1 MIRVELLE
9 WRNSIKLVGREITF
23 PGMGFIANTKN
34 RWANGSFELCLWTL
48 KSTTIENDADRS
60 NVAIQRCQSR
70 FQFGLQIF
78 LQPFLFLVSVSPLA
92 RVGQQIGF
100 YFLNLTRIDNSSSNF
115 PTKRW
120 KRCPN
125 VLLLHRCNLI
135 DIDHLLNVIFLL
147 SRKLICLKANIS
159 CSHYVLL

>member
-23 PGMGFIANTKN
+23 PEMGFIARTKN
-34 RWANGSFELCLWTL
+34 RWGNGSFELCLGTL

-60 NVAIQRCQSR
+60 NEAIQHCQSR

-100 YFLNLTRIDNSSSNF
+100 YFLNLTRLDNSSSNF

-120 KRCPN
+120 N
-125 VLLLHRCNLI
+125 VVKTFYYYAGVIWLI
-135 DIDHLLNVIFLL
+135 SI
-147 SRKLICLKANIS
+147 ICQMWFFICHVN
-159 CSHYVLL
+159 